1 MKGYK
6 LTIVGKTDKGKRR
19 SKNEDNFLVEADLGF
34 MIVADGMGGHAS
46 GEVASRL
53 ASELCTEQMKRALQT
68 GHVPVFFH
76 VPRRPELDPRSIL
89 LGDCVKFANQAVF
102 EAAQNDPTKHNMGTT
117 LVAALWLDDKLA
129 IANVGDSRLYLVRGG
144 KLQQITTDHS
154 FVQEQISRGLLKPED
169 AEKSELRN
177 MLTRSIG
184 VGEDV
189 DVDLF
194 ETSLTTDDHVLM
206 CSDGLTKMLDDDQI
220 ESVFK
225 SITDPEALVD
235 ELIKRANDAGGGDNV
250 TVIIAKLES
259 APSSWG
265 TLAERVK
272 GMFKKKVE
280 SR

>member
-1 MKGYK
+1 MSYR
-6 LTIVGKTDKGKRR
+6 LNIAGKTDKGRRR
-19 SKNEDNFLVEADLGF
+19 SKNEDNFSIEPDLGF

-53 ASELCTEQMKRALQT
+53 ATELCTEQLKRALQT

-76 VPRRPELDPRSIL
+76 VPRKPELDPRSIL
-89 LGDCVKFANQAVF
+89 LGDCVKFANQAVY
-102 EAAQNDPTKHNMGTT
+102 EAAQNDPAKHNMGTT
-117 LVAALWLDDKLA
+117 LVSAIWLDDKLA
-129 IANVGDSRLYLVRGG
+129 VANVGDSRLYVVHKG
-144 KLQQITTDHS
+144 KMTQQTTDHS
-154 FVQEQISRGLLKPED
+154 FVQEQIARGFLKPED

-184 VGEDV
+184 VSEDV
-189 DVDLF
+189 DVDLV
-194 ETSLTTDDHVLM
+194 EIPLEPGDLILM

-225 SITDPEALVD
+225 ESSDPYALVE
-235 ELIKRANDAGGGDNV
+235 ELIKRANEAGGGDNI
-250 TVIIAKLES
+250 TVVIGKLEGS
-259 APSSWG
+259 PSSWG

-272 GMFKKKVE
+272 GVFKKKVE